1 MKELFKDKQYSYE
14 IIREAVIMYCSTPL
28 SFRECGKFMA
38 RYLIKVDHTTIYRW
52 VQQYSKILYALWKKQ
67 NHRMKSCT
75 NSWRMDETYVKIK
88 GKNHYL
94 YRAIDSKGHTLDMG
108 LRKPRDT
115 KAAEAF
121 FKRLVREYGAP
132 RALVTDKYSA
142 TLKAVRELQKEEI
155 LPKDLDHRTA
165 KVLNNILE
173 QDHRLIKKRI
183 PKSCGLQTMRTGKAT
198 LQGIEVIHAL
208 DKQSRSDK
216 NRSEHFLWDK
226 FDELFQAA

>member
-1 MKELFKDKQYSYE
+1 MKELFKGTQYSYE
-14 IIREAVIMYCSTPL
+14 IIREVVIMYCSTPL
-28 SFRECGKFMA
+28 SFRECEKFMA

-52 VQQYSKILYALWKKQ
+52 VQEYSKVLYALWKKQ
-67 NHRMKSCT
+67 NRRMKSRT

-88 GKNHYL
+88 GKKHYL
-94 YRAIDSKGHTLDMG
+94 YRAIDSNGNTLDMW
-108 LRKPRDT
+108 LRKHRDT
-115 KAAEAF
+115 KAAKAF

-198 LQGIEVIHAL
+198 LQGIEVMHAL
-208 DKQSRSDK
+208 DKQSRSDQ
-216 NRSEHFLWDK
+216 NHSDHFLWDK
-226 FDELFQAA
+226 FDELFQVA